1 MFFDSYL
8 SLRATRRHLPISLI
22 TCHKFQPLRSK
33 REVYLQKSLFVVDK
47 VDTGASMVKLS
58 VIGGIQYSRL

>member
-22 TCHKFQPLRSK
+22 TCHKFQPLSSK

-47 VDTGASMVKLS
+47 VDTGAL
-58 VIGGIQYSRL
+58 G